1 MATFKAQILEHQKRR
16 DGTYNIKIRVCHN
29 RKVRYIATPWYVG
42 KEDITKSLR
51 IKNQK
56 YIDLTDALIKKYRSI
71 CDGKGMQLPYMTI
84 EQVVELLNRK
94 EEDDKPFDLDFVEYV
109 RKYADKIESEGHA
122 GNASRYRVAISS
134 IVRYTGREHVS
145 IFEIT
150 VPFLKAWTSWI
161 VQSSKGVRTGE
172 PAVFLYTVTLK
183 TMYARAKREFND
195 EDAGIIRIPSSP
207 FERFGRPVLPIPDK
221 RALTKEELRKVL
233 EYVPEKPAPVVAL
246 AQDVFM
252 LSFCLIGMNPAD
264 LYNCTDYK
272 DGRLTYQRMKTRDRR
287 RDKAEISIKVEPEIG
302 KLMERYRD
310 PLGKRV
316 FNFYLRFSSP
326 MSFDNDLN
334 RGLHA
339 IEKGLGMP
347 RLQFYAARHTWA
359 TLAVNDVGIDKYTV
373 HEALN
378 HVDPAMKITDV
389 YIRKSWKN
397 IDKANRAVLDYVFQ
411 DKEPIE

>member
-29 RKVRYIATPWYVG
+29 RKVRYIATPWYVT
-42 KEDITKSLR
+42 KNDITKSLR

-56 YIDLTDALIKKYRSI
+56 YIDLTDALVKKYRNI
-71 CDGKGMQLPYMTI
+71 CDGIGLQLPYMTI
-84 EQVVELLNRK
+84 EQVVELLTRK
-94 EEDDKPFDLDFVEYV
+94 EEDDKQFDLDFVEYV
-109 RKYADKIESEGHA
+109 RKYADEMDSEGREN
-122 GNASRYRVAISS
+122 NAARYRVAINS
-134 IVRYTGREHVS
+134 IVRYTGRGRVS

-161 VQSSKGVRTGE
+161 LHNPTGNRTGE
-172 PAVFLYTVTLK
+172 SAVYMYIATLK
-183 TMYARAKREFND
+183 AMYARAKKEFND

-207 FERFGRPVLPIPDK
+207 FERFGRPKLPIPEK
-221 RALTKEELRKVL
+221 RALTKEELKRVL
-233 EYVPEKPAPVVAL
+233 GYAPETRARAI
-246 AQDVFM
+246 ATSQDIFK
-252 LSFCLIGMNPAD
+252 LSFCLLGMNPVD
-264 LYNCTDYK
+264 LYKCTDYK
-272 DGRLTYQRMKTRDRR
+272 NGRITYQRTKTRDRR
-287 RDKAEISIKVEPEIG
+287 RDRAEISIKVEPEIEE
-302 KLMERYRD
+302 LMERYRD
-310 PLGKRV
+310 PFGKRV
-316 FNFYLRFSSP
+316 FNFYLHYSDTF
-326 MSFDNDLN
+326 SFDTCLN

-397 IDKANRAVLDYVFQ
+397 IDKANRAVLDYVFH